1 MIDRLDKR
9 RPSSV
14 TGITGTRNQKHPV
27 DQPHVARQR
36 RPLRLNE
43 KRRQSGVALVVALL
57 LLLVIT
63 LVGLA
68 AVRST
73 IMQQKMASNL
83 YDRQVAFQSSE
94 AALRAAEALVATNP
108 KSAFIRDCSVSAGK
122 ACLADP
128 FLDPNLPTG
137 SVRNVGAGTA
147 SGQFTASL
155 IATGQPQFVVENMGT
170 FQDPQA
176 QGLNQTANSLQYG
189 GGGVGQPH
197 IFFRITARSGDSAS
211 VGGRAVVTLQTMV
224 KQ

>member
-1 MIDRLDKR
+1 MASLGGSQAGSGGHPRTVRQRSASRLDA
-9 RPSSV
+9 RP
-14 TGITGTRNQKHPV
+14 
-27 DQPHVARQR
+27 RQG
-36 RPLRLNE
+36 
-43 KRRQSGVALVVALL
+43 GVALVVALL

-68 AVRST
+68 AVHST

-83 YDRQVAFQSSE
+83 YDRQVAFQSTE
-94 AALRAAEALVATNP
+94 AALRAGEEWVTSNP
-108 KSAFIRDCSVSAGK
+108 KSALIRDCSALTGG

-128 FLDPNLPTG
+128 FSDTNLPAASLQTVAGG
-137 SVRNVGAGTA
+137 SA
-147 SGQFTASL
+147 SGQFSAST

-170 FQDPQA
+170 FEDPAA

-197 IFFRITARSGDSAS
+197 VYFRITARSGDPAS
-211 VGGRAVVTLQTMV
+211 VGGRAVVTLQTMI